1 VNIDERLEK
10 LVERHEAL
18 TQSVELMEE
27 RQLAAE
33 ERQIAAEERQ
43 IAAEERHEREMA
55 DIRREAAAMRTD
67 LRRAFAMGVR
77 EARNERRRRRELD
90 EKFDQKITQLAAA
103 QLITEE
109 KLQAFLESMRRGGNG
124 NPPNPHGQ

>member
-1 VNIDERLEK
+1 
-10 LVERHEAL
+10 
-18 TQSVELMEE
+18 M
-27 RQLAAE
+27 
-33 ERQIAAEERQ
+33 
-43 IAAEERHEREMA
+43 
-55 DIRREAAAMRTD
+55 
-67 LRRAFAMGVR
+67 RRAFVMGVR

-124 NPPNPHGQ
+124 SPPNPQAQ

>member
-1 VNIDERLEK
+1 VTIDERLEK

-33 ERQIAAEERQ
+33 ER
-43 IAAEERHEREMA
+43 HEREMA
-55 DIRREAAAMRTD
+55 DIRREGAAMRTD

>member
-1 VNIDERLEK
+1 VTIDERLEK

-18 TQSVELMEE
+18 TQSMELM
-27 RQLAAE
+27 
-33 ERQIAAEERQ
+33 EERQ

-55 DIRREAAAMRTD
+55 DIRREGDRMRTD
-67 LRRAFAMGVR
+67 MRRAFAMGVR

-90 EKFDQKITQLAAA
+90 QKINQANSTLDEKITQLAAA

-124 NPPNPHGQ
+124 NPPNPQGQ

>member
-1 VNIDERLEK
+1 VGL
-10 LVERHEAL
+10 L
-18 TQSVELMEE
+18 
-27 RQLAAE
+27 
-33 ERQIAAEERQ
+33 EERQ

-55 DIRREAAAMRTD
+55 DIRREGDRMRTD
-67 LRRAFAMGVR
+67 MRRAFAIGVR

-90 EKFDQKITQLAAA
+90 EKINQANSALDEKIGQLAAA

-124 NPPNPHGQ
+124 DPPNPQGQ